1 MNQSADPLQHWPA
14 FAAKMKQA
22 NLAPAVIETFRV
34 YYQMVV
40 RGEGGLIA
48 NRDIQPV
55 AAGEVQ
61 NGNALASYRKAGR
74 TAMAHFVMIVL
85 NGGLGTSMGLKTA
98 KSLLVVKEDL
108 SFLDIIVKQA
118 QQSNTRLAIM
128 NSFSTDGDT
137 REALGRIKPLQAP
150 MLFLQN
156 KFPKILRSGFEPAA
170 WPANPNLEWS
180 PPGHGDVYTALYT
193 SGTLQ
198 RLLDNG
204 VRYALLCN
212 SDNLGATADEDLL
225 GYFATQNLPFMMEVA
240 ERTPADM
247 KGGHLA
253 RHRGGRLLLREIAQC
268 PPTDLN
274 AFKDIEQFR
283 FFNTNNLWV
292 NLEQLHELIVRDG
305 TVRLPLILNPKTL
318 DPRDEQSP
326 PVFQVESAMGAAIA
340 LFEKAA
346 AVKTRPSRFYPVKK
360 CNDLMALRSDCFLL
374 NETGRLVQNPERR
387 LGRIKIA
394 LDPTYYGLVDRF
406 DQRFAA
412 GVPSLIDCASLT
424 IKGDVAFEGSVT
436 IKGTVTIQN
445 NRASQAVVKTH
456 SLIDRDLIL

>member
-1 MNQSADPLQHWPA
+1 MNLSTDPLQHWAA
-14 FAAKMKQA
+14 FAAKMQQA
-22 NLAPAVIETFRV
+22 NLAPAVIATFRN

-40 RGEGGLIA
+40 CGEGGLIS
-48 NRDIQPV
+48 NSEIQPV
-55 AAGEVQ
+55 AAGDVQ
-61 NGNALASYRKAGR
+61 NGNALASYHEAGR
-74 TAMAHFVMIVL
+74 AAMANFVMIVL

-98 KSLLVVKEDL
+98 KSLLAVKEGL
-108 SFLDIIVKQA
+108 SFLDIIVQQA

-128 NSFSTDGDT
+128 NSFSTDTDT
-137 REALGRIKPLQAP
+137 REALARINPSQTPL
-150 MLFLQN
+150 LFLQN
-156 KFPKILRSGFEPAA
+156 KFPKILRSGFAPAT
-170 WPANPNLEWS
+170 WPVNPSLEWN

-198 RLLDNG
+198 RLLENG
-204 VRYALLCN
+204 IRYALICN

-253 RHRGGRLLLREIAQC
+253 RHTSGRLLLREIAQC
-268 PPTDLN
+268 PPTDLD

-292 NLEQLHELIVRDG
+292 NLEQLQELILRDG
-305 TVRLPLILNPKTL
+305 TVQLPLILNPKTL

-340 LFEKAA
+340 LFENAA
-346 AVKTRPSRFYPVKK
+346 AVKTRASRFYPVKK
-360 CNDLMALRSDCFLL
+360 CNELLALRSDCFLL
-374 NETGRLVQNPERR
+374 DDTGRLVQNPERQ

-394 LDPTYYGLVDRF
+394 LDPAYYGHIDLF
-406 DQRFAA
+406 DQRFPA
-412 GVPSLIDCASLT
+412 GVPSLIDCAGLR
-424 IKGDVAFEGSVT
+424 IKGDVAFEGGVT
-436 IKGTVTIQN
+436 INGTVTIQN
-445 NRASQAVVKTH
+445 NSASQAVVKSH
-456 SLIDRDLIL
+456 SLIDRDLML

>member
-1 MNQSADPLQHWPA
+1 MNLSTDPLQHWAA
-14 FAAKMKQA
+14 FAAKMQQA
-22 NLAPAVIETFRV
+22 NLAPAVIATFRN

-40 RGEGGLIA
+40 CGEGGLIS
-48 NRDIQPV
+48 NSEIQPV
-55 AAGEVQ
+55 AAGDVQ
-61 NGNALASYRKAGR
+61 NGNALASYHEAGR
-74 TAMAHFVMIVL
+74 AAMANFVMIVL

-98 KSLLVVKEDL
+98 KSLLAVKEGL
-108 SFLDIIVKQA
+108 SFLDIIVQQA

-128 NSFSTDGDT
+128 NSFSTDTDT
-137 REALGRIKPLQAP
+137 REALARINPSQTPL
-150 MLFLQN
+150 LFLQN
-156 KFPKILRSGFEPAA
+156 KFPKILRSGFAPAT
-170 WPANPNLEWS
+170 WPVNPSLEWN

-198 RLLDNG
+198 RLLENG
-204 VRYALLCN
+204 IRYALICN

-253 RHRGGRLLLREIAQC
+253 RHTSGRLLLREIAQC
-268 PPTDLN
+268 PPTDLD

-292 NLEQLHELIVRDG
+292 NLEQLQELILRDG
-305 TVRLPLILNPKTL
+305 TVQLPLILNPKTL

-340 LFEKAA
+340 LFENAA
-346 AVKTRPSRFYPVKK
+346 AVKTRASRFYPVKK
-360 CNDLMALRSDCFLL
+360 CNELLALRSDCFLL
-374 NETGRLVQNPERR
+374 DDTGRLVQNPERQ

-394 LDPTYYGLVDRF
+394 LDPAYYGHIDLF
-406 DQRFAA
+406 DQRFPA
-412 GVPSLIDCASLT
+412 GVPSLIDCAGLR
-424 IKGDVAFEGSVT
+424 IKGDVAFEGGVT
-436 IKGTVTIQN
+436 IYGTVTIQN
-445 NRASQAVVKTH
+445 NSASQAVVKSH
-456 SLIDRDLIL
+456 SLIDRDLML

>member
-1 MNQSADPLQHWPA
+1 M
-14 FAAKMKQA
+14 
-22 NLAPAVIETFRV
+22 
-34 YYQMVV
+34 
-40 RGEGGLIA
+40 
-48 NRDIQPV
+48 
-55 AAGEVQ
+55 
-61 NGNALASYRKAGR
+61 
-74 TAMAHFVMIVL
+74 
-85 NGGLGTSMGLKTA
+85 
-98 KSLLVVKEDL
+98 
-108 SFLDIIVKQA
+108 
-118 QQSNTRLAIM
+118 
-128 NSFSTDGDT
+128 
-137 REALGRIKPLQAP
+137 
-150 MLFLQN
+150 
-156 KFPKILRSGFEPAA
+156 
-170 WPANPNLEWS
+170 
-180 PPGHGDVYTALYT
+180 
-193 SGTLQ
+193 
-198 RLLDNG
+198 
-204 VRYALLCN
+204 
-212 SDNLGATADEDLL
+212 
-225 GYFATQNLPFMMEVA
+225 
-240 ERTPADM
+240 
-247 KGGHLA
+247 
-253 RHRGGRLLLREIAQC
+253 
-268 PPTDLN
+268 N